1 MAKVYKVEMY
11 IVDANGE
18 YDFASDEAMLEEIEH
33 QVAVRMDVMTH
44 VESVKSSE
52 EFEWD
57 DDLRINYTGA
67 TKEDY
72 EAHLK
77 KEGE

>member
-1 MAKVYKVEMY
+1 MPKVYKVEMY
-11 IVDANGE
+11 IVDVHGD
-18 YDFASDEAMLEEIEH
+18 YDHLTNEDMVEEIEH
-33 QVAVRMDVMTH
+33 QVDVRMDVMTH
-44 VESVKSSE
+44 VESVESSK

-57 DDLRINYTGA
+57 DDLAINKTNA

-77 KEGE
+77 KED

>member
-11 IVDANGE
+11 IVDANGD
-18 YDFASDEAMLEEIEH
+18 YDYLDNEEMVEEIEH
-33 QVAVRMDVMTH
+33 QVDVRMDVMTR

-57 DDLRINYTGA
+57 DDLAINKEAA
-67 TKEDY
+67 TAEDHEAYFKKED
-72 EAHLK
+72 
-77 KEGE
+77 